1 MFDAKA
7 LLDQVIG
14 TAEKYAG
21 KENIDKLRETA
32 ANNPTLTKVGA
43 IGAAGVLL
51 STGAGRNILKLGAL
65 AGIGGLAYKT
75 YQDWQANQGKP
86 VEAPEAAR
94 EAVKELAPP
103 PAGTPFDHATDGQD
117 RALAFLTAMIAA
129 AKADGEIDKDE
140 QQRIFGK
147 VSELVQDRE
156 ARAFLMDEMMAPL
169 DIDRIV
175 ALAKSPEQAVELYT
189 ASAMA
194 IEIDTPAER
203 EYLNVLADRLG
214 LEKGLTGMLETAVAD
229 ERRSA

>member
-51 STGAGRNILKLGAL
+51 GTGAGRNILKLGAL

-75 YQDWQANQGKP
+75 YRDWQANQGKP
-86 VEAPEAAR
+86 VEAPGAR
-94 EAVKELAPP
+94 EAVRELAPP
-103 PAGTPFDHATDGQD
+103 PAGMPFDHSADGQD

-156 ARAFLMDEMMAPL
+156 ARAFLMDEMMSPL

-175 ALAKSPEQAVELYT
+175 ALAKSPEQAVEIYT

-214 LEKGLTGMLETAVAD
+214 LEKDLTGMLETAVAD
-229 ERRSA
+229 ERAST